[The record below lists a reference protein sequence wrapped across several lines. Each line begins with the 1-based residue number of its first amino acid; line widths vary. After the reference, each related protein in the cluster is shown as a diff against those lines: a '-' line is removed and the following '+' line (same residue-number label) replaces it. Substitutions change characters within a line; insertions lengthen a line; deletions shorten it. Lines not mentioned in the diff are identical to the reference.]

1 MKIKNKLP
9 KCFRAEAVK
18 NGIRICIECG
28 STLTVYD
35 DDKLKCTE
43 CETTKHFQQ

>member
-9 KCFRAEAVK
+9 KCFRAETVK

-28 STLTVYD
+28 STLTLYD

-43 CETTKHFQQ
+43 CGMTKHFQQ